1 MDKRTFLKLLAM
13 GAAGTA
19 AGGLPWMMHNAMAAE
34 KMPAGFYTVPK
45 KGQARI
51 LHTTDL
57 HGQLLPVYF
66 REPNVNLGVGEAF
79 GRPPHVVG
87 KKLLDYMKLPLEGP
101 EAYAYTYLDFFN
113 AAKKYGKTG
122 GYAHIKSLLDGL
134 RHPM

>member
-1 MDKRTFLKLLAM
+1 MPTMDKRTFLKLLAM

-19 AGGLPWMMHNAMAAE
+19 TGTLPWMMQNAVASE
-34 KMPAGFYTVPK
+34 KMPKDFYSIPK

-87 KKLLDYMKLPLEGP
+87 EKLLKKMQLAKDSP
-101 EAYAYTYLDFFN
+101 ESYAYTYLDFLN
-113 AAKKYGKTG
+113 AAKKYGKQAVMRISKP
-122 GYAHIKSLLDGL
+122 Y
-134 RHPM
+134 